1 MLSTLLNHLYEA
13 LIADGR
19 WQLITHGL
27 WSTVVITLLSLLLG
41 TLLGGVIYLMT
52 LSHDKGLRRFAAAYR
67 YIVRGTPLLVLL
79 LFFFYVVLS
88 GGNGIVA
95 AVAAFAVNFSNL
107 ACALIQS
114 SLDSVGTD
122 QMEAGRALG
131 FSRMQCLHY
140 IVAPQALKNAL
151 PAYKFQAVS
160 MVKSTSIVGY
170 VAILDLAGA
179 TEAIR
184 NAAQISFVPLLLV
197 TIIYFMLAW
206 LLCKGLDILVRKTT
220 RL

>member
-1 MLSTLLNHLYEA
+1 MTTLFNHFYEA
-13 LIADGR
+13 LIADQR
-19 WQLITHGL
+19 WMLIVNGL
-27 WSTVVITLLSLLLG
+27 WSTVVITILSLFIG
-41 TLLGGVIYLMT
+41 TLLGGLIYLMT
-52 LSHDKGLRRFAAAYR
+52 LSHSKGLRQFAATYR

-79 LFFFYVVLS
+79 LFFFYVILS

-114 SLDSVGTD
+114 SLDSVGVD

-131 FSRMQCLHY
+131 FSKMQCLHY

-184 NAAQISFVPLLLV
+184 NDAQISFVPLLLV
-197 TIIYFMLAW
+197 TIIYFILAW
-206 LLCKGLDILVRKTT
+206 LLCKGLDFVVRKTT